1 MPFIAFSSHAQG
13 RIAQRGLSFNE
24 VQLIRDY
31 GESRRAGKGARKFA
45 LSRRSVR
52 ELREDFSNLSRR
64 RLDLLRRAY
73 VVATDDV
80 VVTAAFANRP
90 IYN

>member
-1 MPFIAFSSHAQG
+1 MASIVLSQHAQG
-13 RIAQRGLSFNE
+13 RIAQRGLSLNE
-24 VQLIRDY
+24 IQLIRDY
-31 GESRRAGKGARKFA
+31 GESRQAGEGARKFA

-73 VVATDDV
+73 VVATDSV

-90 IYN
+90 LFN

>member
-1 MPFIAFSSHAQG
+1 MPFIAFSLHAQG
-13 RIAQRGLSFNE
+13 RIAQRGLSLNE
-24 VQLIRDY
+24 VQLIWDY
-31 GESRRAGKGARKFA
+31 GESRQAGEGARKFA

-90 IYN
+90 VYN

>member
-1 MPFIAFSSHAQG
+1 MALVAFTHHARE
-13 RIAQRGLSFNE
+13 RIAQRGLSPHE

-31 GESRRAGKGARKFA
+31 GESRRASDGARKFA
-45 LSRRSVR
+45 LSRRSIR
-52 ELREDFSNLSRR
+52 ELREDFSTLSRR

-80 VVTAAFANRP
+80 IVTAAFANRP
-90 IYN
+90 LFN

>member
-1 MPFIAFSSHAQG
+1 MTIIAFSHHAQG
-13 RIAQRGLSFNE
+13 RIAQRGLSPHE

-31 GESRRAGKGARKFA
+31 GESRQAGEGARKFA
-45 LSRRSVR
+45 LSRHSVR
-52 ELREDFSNLSRR
+52 ELREDFSDLSRR

-90 IYN
+90 LFN